1 MSHTG
6 SVLGLLR
13 KALAVSTKLSI
24 NEVRAWAKSEIE
36 GYKGDVPEYREFG
49 CQLKTRNPYYGWQ
62 TVRMDARNKEEAD
75 CFKLLTVRKIKNPIA
90 EVESWLADTG
100 GDSVV
105 QPLPDSIA
113 SLLGIDLPL
122 AQFVARGA
130 CAVIP
135 DRIRSYIL
143 EWSLDLEQKGILG
156 NGMTFT
162 TQEKAQAP
170 NVTTNN
176 FYAPQYQNNGQV
188 GSMGDN
194 AFAKGIGQKI
204 VGFSKGESD
213 DH

>member
-13 KALAVSTKLSI
+13 KALVVSTKLSI
-24 NEVRAWAKSEIE
+24 KEVQAWVKSEIE
-36 GYKGDVPEYREFG
+36 GYKGDVPEYRQFG
-49 CQLKTRNPYYGWQ
+49 CQLKARNPFHSWQ
-62 TVRMDARNKEEAD
+62 PVRLHARNQEEAD
-75 CFKLLTVRKIKNPIA
+75 FFKLLTVQKVKNPIA
-90 EVESWLADTG
+90 EIETWLANTG
-100 GDSVV
+100 GDSVGE
-105 QPLPDSIA
+105 PLPDSIA
-113 SLLGIDLPL
+113 SGLGIDLPI
-122 AQFVARGA
+122 AQFVSIGA
-130 CAVIP
+130 LAVIP
-135 DRIRSYIL
+135 DRIRSCIL

-194 AFAKGIGQKI
+194 AFAKGIRQKMAS
-204 VGFSKGESD
+204 FFKRSE
-213 DH
+213 